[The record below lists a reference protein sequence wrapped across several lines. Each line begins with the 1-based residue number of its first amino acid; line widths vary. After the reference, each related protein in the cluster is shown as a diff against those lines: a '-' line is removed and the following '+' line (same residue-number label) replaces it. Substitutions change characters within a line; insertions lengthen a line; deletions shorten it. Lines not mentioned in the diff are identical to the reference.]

1 MNEKALKII
10 RDLYDEF
17 EKEENNLKVQYDNNS
32 SKIEEMEEN
41 ILSFMKNEDIDYKVF
56 SPRSIVSTNKD
67 KIEHLREEKED
78 VEKNNKSV
86 LKQMKYYSEKTKKL
100 EHLLSLF
107 QNDNDVDETEQISAN
122 KVDEKIVEKVS
133 EVDDSKIIVEQKEF
147 FPVKNTVLT
156 SSLQDELERVNHKLE
171 LCSRFIDN
179 DSIRTKIEIKEAMR
193 NLSDIITSIK

>member
-156 SSLQDELERVNHKLE
+156 SFLQDELERVNHKLE